1 MADTDEAEATPRA
14 ILSQADLSESSSSTS
29 PEKTYE
35 LLDRIPK
42 ELIADYLRKHSM
54 GNRDGTPN
62 PDLTSNK
69 SQTHSHKCSD
79 CPKTFHRLCEL
90 K

>member
-1 MADTDEAEATPRA
+1 MADTDEAEGTPRA
-14 ILSQADLSESSSSTS
+14 IPSQADLSESSSSAD

-54 GNRDGTPN
+54 GSRDDTPK
-62 PDLTSNK
+62 PDSTSNK
-69 SQTHSHKCSD
+69 SQAHPHKCSD
-79 CPKTFHRLCEL
+79 CPKTFSRLCEL